1 MCLCMTNGSG
11 RDKTSDVRATF
22 VPRLIPYEPQMLE
35 NVQPSRMAGG
45 CNQGAAAEADTIGEQ
60 QLKWMQSR
68 DSISAQRAAQHRIAH
83 AYVNEGEV
91 AE

>member
-1 MCLCMTNGSG
+1 MCLCMPNGSG

-45 CNQGAAAEADTIGEQ
+45 CNWGAAAESDSIGKQ
-60 QLKWMQSR
+60 QLKRTQSG
-68 DSISAQRAAQHRIAH
+68 SSS
-83 AYVNEGEV
+83 
-91 AE
+91 

>member
-1 MCLCMTNGSG
+1 MCLCMTNVSG

-45 CNQGAAAEADTIGEQ
+45 CNRGAAAEADAIREQ
-60 QLKWMQSR
+60 QLNWTQSGN
-68 DSISAQRAAQHRIAH
+68 SS
-83 AYVNEGEV
+83 
-91 AE
+91 